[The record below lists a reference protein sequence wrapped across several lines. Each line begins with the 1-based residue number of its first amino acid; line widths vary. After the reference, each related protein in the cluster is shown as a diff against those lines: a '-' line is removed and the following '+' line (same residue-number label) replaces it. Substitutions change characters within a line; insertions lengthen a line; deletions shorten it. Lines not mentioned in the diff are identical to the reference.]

1 MLLFNYFHK
10 SRLYYGL
17 PAFIDQTSVINRVYR
32 SILYNIKILLKL
44 PLRTNNNK
52 LRTALGIPDIRIY
65 LYARLQKLKFK
76 YEMNFN
82 ERLTFYDNI
91 KVSDNII
98 DNLNEIGEN
107 IAININFIK
116 RLNDRIYNWYVDGDH
131 LLLRFILGRG
141 AFRNDINDKCIL
153 CKNSDNSQE
162 HVVNE
167 CAKTKK
173 LRTKLIKEL
182 NDLDNATKNKTLLDS
197 IFYWYYSKDLQAKKS
212 DNKGIRLIKKYVF
225 KIYKLMKETLKEA
238 SSEDE
243 QDA

>member
-1 MLLFNYFHK
+1 
-10 SRLYYGL
+10 
-17 PAFIDQTSVINRVYR
+17 
-32 SILYNIKILLKL
+32 
-44 PLRTNNNK
+44 
-52 LRTALGIPDIRIY
+52 
-65 LYARLQKLKFK
+65 
-76 YEMNFN
+76 MNFN

-141 AFRNDINDKCIL
+141 VFRNDINDKCIL

-173 LRTKLIKEL
+173 LRIKLIKKL

-197 IFYWYYSKDLQAKKS
+197 IFYWYYSKDLQAKKK
-212 DNKGIRLIKKYVF
+212 DNKDIRLIKQYVF
-225 KIYKLMKETLKEA
+225 KLYKLMNETLKET
-238 SSEDE
+238 SSEKE
-243 QDA
+243 QHK

>member
-1 MLLFNYFHK
+1 M
-10 SRLYYGL
+10 
-17 PAFIDQTSVINRVYR
+17 
-32 SILYNIKILLKL
+32 LLKL

-116 RLNDRIYNWYVDGDH
+116 RLND
-131 LLLRFILGRG
+131 
-141 AFRNDINDKCIL
+141 
-153 CKNSDNSQE
+153 
-162 HVVNE
+162 
-167 CAKTKK
+167 
-173 LRTKLIKEL
+173 L
-182 NDLDNATKNKTLLDS
+182 N
-197 IFYWYYSKDLQAKKS
+197 I
-212 DNKGIRLIKKYVF
+212 
-225 KIYKLMKETLKEA
+225 
-238 SSEDE
+238 
-243 QDA
+243 

>member
-1 MLLFNYFHK
+1 
-10 SRLYYGL
+10 
-17 PAFIDQTSVINRVYR
+17 
-32 SILYNIKILLKL
+32 
-44 PLRTNNNK
+44 
-52 LRTALGIPDIRIY
+52 
-65 LYARLQKLKFK
+65 
-76 YEMNFN
+76 MNFN
-82 ERLTFYDNI
+82 ERLAFYDNI

-197 IFYWYYSKDLQAKKS
+197 IFYWYYSKDLQAKNNN
-212 DNKGIRLIKKYVF
+212 NKGIRLIKKFVF
-225 KIYKLMKETLKEA
+225 KIYKLVKETSKET
-238 SSEDE
+238 SSVEE

>member
-1 MLLFNYFHK
+1 MFERNFFNLEK
-10 SRLYYGL
+10 
-17 PAFIDQTSVINRVYR
+17 T
-32 SILYNIKILLKL
+32 
-44 PLRTNNNK
+44 
-52 LRTALGIPDIRIY
+52 DIRIY

-141 AFRNDINDKCIL
+141 AFRNDINENCIL
-153 CKNSDNSQE
+153 CKNCDNSQE
-162 HVVNE
+162 HVIND
-167 CAKTKK
+167 CAKTEKLRKK
-173 LRTKLIKEL
+173 LTKEL
-182 NDLDNATKNKTLLDS
+182 NDLDNTTKNKTLFWTLFS
-197 IFYWYYSKDLQAKKS
+197 TGTIARIC
-212 DNKGIRLIKKYVF
+212 NIKKR
-225 KIYKLMKETLKEA
+225 
-238 SSEDE
+238 
-243 QDA
+243 